1 MMNELTQK
9 EYQIGFSDEFTYGD
23 TLIKYEV
30 SEGDNLLHL
39 YVEDCARA
47 FGVTET
53 KVLKD
58 GSISETIQWKKVY
71 RDLGKIDKIDT
82 STDFKNLTTEEKRT
96 VRKTMKEMT
105 ITERELY
112 LWSFVV
118 ETDKG
123 KEFREWLATTVLP
136 NLRQYGIYINGM
148 ENMTPEEIKM
158 ESDRRV
164 EKYILRKWGIGI
176 RKSVTDAIKKALNPP
191 NTKEG
196 GYVYAKYTNLVYNI
210 IFGMDCKE
218 YKEELG
224 LKESDNLRD
233 CLPTEEV
240 DLIGKAEDFM
250 CNLMSAGITDYKVLE
265 GMLTTWY
272 NNISNAA

>member
-1 MMNELTQK
+1 MNK

-47 FGVTET
+47 LGVTDT
-53 KVLKD
+53 KKLKD
-58 GSISETIQWKKVY
+58 GAMSTTVRWNRVY
-71 RDLGKIDKIDT
+71 EDLVKIERIAN
-82 STDFKNLTTEEKRT
+82 SGDFKKLSSEAKKDIRNNL
-96 VRKTMKEMT
+96 KTMT
-105 ITERELY
+105 ITEKDLY
-112 LWSFVV
+112 LWSFIVDS
-118 ETDKG
+118 EQG
-123 KEFREWLATTVLP
+123 KKFRSWLAETVLP

-164 EKYILRKWGIGI
+164 ERYILRKWGIGI

-240 DLIGKAEDFM
+240 DLIGRAEDFM

-272 NNISNAA
+272 DNIK